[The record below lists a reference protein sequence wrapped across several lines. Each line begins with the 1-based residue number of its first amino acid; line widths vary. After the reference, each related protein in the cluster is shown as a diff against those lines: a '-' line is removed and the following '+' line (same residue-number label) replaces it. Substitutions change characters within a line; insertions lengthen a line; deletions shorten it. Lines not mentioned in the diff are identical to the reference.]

1 MPQQFQ
7 QNIRTRFA
15 VLVFLK
21 NSVMPLV
28 LYFENPE
35 EEYLKFKEIL
45 KTPNAIPKLIERETV
60 GPVKRISLMSNQIA
74 GVALQEEQVPVR

>member
-7 QNIRTRFA
+7 QNIRKRFA

-35 EEYLKFKEIL
+35 EEYLKFKELL
-45 KTPNAIPKLIERETV
+45 KSSTAVPKLVEKETV
-60 GPVKRISLMSNQIA
+60 GPVKKISLMSNQIA
-74 GVALQEEQVPVR
+74 GVALQEEQIQVQ

>member
-7 QNIRTRFA
+7 QNIRKRLA
-15 VLVFLK
+15 LLVFLK
-21 NSVMPLV
+21 TSVMPLV

-45 KTPNAIPKLIERETV
+45 KAPAAVPKLIERETL
-60 GPVKRISLMSNQIA
+60 GPVKRIALMSNQIT
-74 GVALQEEQVPVR
+74 GVAIQEEQVPVQ